1 MIVNNDYILLKFG
14 TLKGYRLEH
23 NPAALALVREYMA
36 LGASASTMHQRD
48 TFAQKR
54 ILCQLFEV
62 HQGPIINDWS
72 GEEMTVEKA
81 SRYVMEYSKD

>member
-1 MIVNNDYILLKFG
+1 MNNDYILLKFG

-23 NPAALALVREYMA
+23 NPRALALVREYIS

-72 GEEMTVEKA
+72 GEEMTVEQA
-81 SRYVMEYSKD
+81 SSYVLEYGNQ

>member
-1 MIVNNDYILLKFG
+1 MNNDYILLKWG
-14 TLKGYRLEH
+14 TLKGYRVAD
-23 NPAALALVREYMA
+23 NPAAQGLIKQYME
-36 LGASASTMHQRD
+36 LGASASAMHQMD